1 MMSALEAGGRS
12 WKSRRSKGGCANLI
26 LQSVPNADK
35 GVKKSKYFADVI
47 YGCSLGGQEAE
58 GAGAAAH
65 VEHGLARDEAPV
77 D

>member
-1 MMSALEAGGRS
+1 MQARGE
-12 WKSRRSKGGCANLI
+12 
-26 LQSVPNADK
+26 
-35 GVKKSKYFADVI
+35 GVKRPNYFADVI